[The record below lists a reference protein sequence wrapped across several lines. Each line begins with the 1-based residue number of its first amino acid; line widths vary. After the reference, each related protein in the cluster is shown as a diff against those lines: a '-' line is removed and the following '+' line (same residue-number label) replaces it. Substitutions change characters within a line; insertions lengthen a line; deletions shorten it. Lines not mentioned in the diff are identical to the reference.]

1 MTTFLD
7 NIVDIAQQLSMDITS
22 WDNFDDISLR
32 MNGLHIPIPRIVNLI
47 EEEHEMSFDLVDCD
61 VSIVNALRRTM
72 LSDVPVC
79 CIRSENETVNQ
90 CRILV
95 NHTRLHNEIL
105 KQRLSAIPVH
115 TTDLTLLP
123 GKYQLVLDV
132 TNDTDHVMVVT
143 SEHFRLRQIDSGGGT
158 DVYMSDEVARR
169 IFPACELTG
178 DFVHFANLKP
188 AQNTHAQQLHL
199 VADFSVS
206 CARNNAMFNAV
217 SKCTYFAT
225 VDWDAA
231 RAALAGLVEGW
242 RAEGLSDADVR
253 LRSDNFMLLDAFRYV
268 VKNSWRVSFASVGV
282 AGNELLLKQS
292 LRLLED
298 KLAGVFQGMGAAAL
312 EGSDG
317 SSYGSDGSSYEL
329 RDFSHAN
336 LVAFMLHLIDPSE
349 FVSVTQT
356 HPHIP
361 SVCLVT
367 RSTFGRIAVLA
378 AIAVVSGIKGT

>member
-1 MTTFLD
+1 MTTFLE
-7 NIVDIAQQLSMDITS
+7 NIVDIAQQLSVDMTS
-22 WDNFDDISLR
+22 WDNFEAVKVR

-143 SEHFRLRQIDSGGGT
+143 SEHFRLRQIDKEL
-158 DVYMSDEVARR
+158 YMSDEVARR

-188 AQNTHAQQLHL
+188 AQNTHVQQLHL

-206 CARNNAMFNAV
+206 SARNNAMFNAV

-367 RSTFGRIAVLA
+367 RSSFVRIAVLA
-378 AIAVVSGIKGT
+378 AIAVVRGIKG